1 MFGNMME
8 QLQMMKIKMEEVKAS
23 LESKQIT
30 TEAAGGDIKIVI
42 SGNKKIKS
50 IIISPSLQFGDKDEL
65 EEQLTVAIN
74 RAIEKAEELYDNEMK
89 SFAGGMLPPG
99 MI

>member
-1 MFGNMME
+1 MME